1 MKEIPFS
8 ENLNPKK
15 CKIVDPR
22 KENYQQVP
30 DMQDELPELNMNGH
44 GYYEALPISS
54 YNHFQIHFK
63 RQSNARFINN
73 HFVEGLQAWKA
84 NIDVHLVLN
93 HQKAVTYMCAYFS
106 KADNETSEVMKQA
119 AKEASA
125 SRKSNF
131 EKMRAIARAYSTK
144 RESSVQEKAYLV
156 MPELWSQKTFPN
168 VIFEPTSLGEK
179 GSYDFTTV
187 SMSVGQ

>member
-1 MKEIPFS
+1 
-8 ENLNPKK
+8 
-15 CKIVDPR
+15 
-22 KENYQQVP
+22 
-30 DMQDELPELNMNGH
+30 
-44 GYYEALPISS
+44 
-54 YNHFQIHFK
+54 
-63 RQSNARFINN
+63 
-73 HFVEGLQAWKA
+73 
-84 NIDVHLVLN
+84 
-93 HQKAVTYMCAYFS
+93 MCAYFS

-156 MPELWSQKTFPN
+156 MLELWSQKTFPN